1 MRHAVCKTD
10 STGSSLFPPKFPLV
24 HCVLSSKAGADSTA
38 MRLND
43 QIDHSPFMPVDYS
56 SPSSQNPQKID
67 VPYTA
72 KFAKRSV
79 VEI

>member
-1 MRHAVCKTD
+1 MLCERLTQQEVL
-10 STGSSLFPPKFPLV
+10 LFSPKFPLV
-24 HCVLSSKAGADSTA
+24 RCVLSFKAGADSTA
-38 MRLND
+38 MALND

-56 SPSSQNPQKID
+56 SPRSQNSQKID

-72 KFAKRSV
+72 KYAKRSV